1 MKPAGDFA
9 VPAEGE
15 PLEDLPKKPV
25 PLKTV
30 KRRQVRFTSNIA
42 GPIILIADV
51 ACLLIAVPL
60 AILAYKFVRAGWLV
74 GSVQEFAF
82 CAMAGTFLLIRAS
95 RHAYQRTLANMFDH
109 EADIVIDAL
118 ASVLIASALV
128 WQFGMIYH
136 LSRGI
141 TLLYLGIFS
150 VCLVAS
156 RPLIRATI
164 RRLAHDGA
172 IEQRIAFYGAD
183 PDSLA
188 IIRKVL
194 DGINMPH
201 VRFVGVADDRPK
213 VRYIDGLPMIGGLDE
228 LLALARSGELDQV
241 LFCVPNLP
249 RDRLHSIMDQLSNV
263 SVDVAVIP
271 AEAIHLAPD
280 YRVQLLGQLPVL
292 TLWQRPFRD
301 VSGLLKRGEDLLI
314 AGAAVVVLSP
324 VLLLTALLVRLS
336 SPGPIF
342 FIQPRIGFN
351 NELIRVLKFRTMYAD
366 QSDLRAERTTT
377 ADDPRITPIGR
388 MLRKLSLDE
397 LPQLFNVIRG
407 DMSLVGPRPHATHMK
422 VGDRYYQDAVRGYA
436 GRHRVKP
443 GITGLAQ
450 VKGVRGEIRTIER
463 AKLRVEL
470 DTRYIEKWSLPLDL
484 WILVLTLRAVIWD
497 RDAY

>member
-1 MKPAGDFA
+1 MNARGESLTLPPKEA
-9 VPAEGE
+9 VEMLIAERS
-15 PLEDLPKKPV
+15 DWH
-25 PLKTV
+25 
-30 KRRQVRFTSNIA
+30 RRQRFTSNIA
-42 GPIILIADV
+42 GPIFFLADLACIILSVPIALEV
-51 ACLLIAVPL
+51 YRGLISDQT
-60 AILAYKFVRAGWLV
+60 ILPVHV
-74 GSVQEFAF
+74 FAL
-82 CAMAGTFLLIRAS
+82 CAAAATFLLIRTS
-95 RHAYQRTLANMFDH
+95 RQAYTRTLVNLFEPD
-109 EADIVIDAL
+109 ADSLIDAV

-128 WQFGMIYH
+128 WQFGMIEN
-136 LSRGI
+136 LSRGL
-141 TLLYLGIFS
+141 TMLYLITF
-150 VCLVAS
+150 CLLLLGS
-156 RPLIRATI
+156 RPLVRAGI
-164 RRLAHDGA
+164 RRLAAAGS

-183 PDSLA
+183 PSSLA

-194 DGINMPH
+194 DGISLPH
-201 VRFVGVADDRPK
+201 LRFVGVADDRPK
-213 VRYIDGLPMIGGLDE
+213 VKHIEGLPLIGGLNE
-228 LLALARSGELDQV
+228 LLALARNGELDQV

-249 RDRLHSIMDQLSNV
+249 PKRLQDIMEELSNV

-271 AEAIHLAPD
+271 AEAIQLAPD

-301 VSGLLKRGEDLLI
+301 VSGLVKRGEDLII
-314 AGAAVVVLSP
+314 AGTAVVLLSP
-324 VLLLTALLVRLS
+324 ILLLTALLVRLS

-342 FIQPRIGFN
+342 FVQPRIGFN
-351 NELIRVLKFRTMYAD
+351 NELIKVLKFRTMYAE
-366 QSDLRAERTTT
+366 QSDLKAEQTTT

-388 MLRKLSLDE
+388 TLRKLSLDE
-397 LPQLFNVIRG
+397 LPQLLNVIRG

-470 DTRYIEKWSLPLDL
+470 DTKYIESWSLLLDL
-484 WILVLTLRAVIWD
+484 WILILTVRAVIWD